1 VALSTRPVD
10 PDDVFLHHKTTHR
23 AAYDARRAEHP
34 GADDVLLVNA
44 RGELTEGTVANLVVQ
59 QDGARWTPPRAS
71 GLLGGVRREALVAA
85 GAVGERVL
93 RPADLAGAEGAW
105 LVNALRGWVPILP
118 TMPGGPGAA

>member
-1 VALSTRPVD
+1 VD

-44 RGELTEGTVANLVVQ
+44 RGELTEGTVGNLVVQ
-59 QDGARWTPPRAS
+59 RDGARWTPPRAS
-71 GLLGGVRREALVAA
+71 GLLGGVRREALVAG

-118 TMPGGPGAA
+118 AVPGRPGTT